1 MYLIILLFYRWG
13 NKIRKKLSDLPQLI
27 APSEDSGVKSRGLTS
42 SMLSFASWSP
52 GHTISSCLSNLHL
65 LCIFSTTILV
75 QVVVISSGIFQLLI
89 CLQFH
94 SCSDSSPLLL
104 PDWLTFLLSLPPSL
118 HFFLYFEWLRKK
130 RLITSLSH
138 LNFQRLYLSFSIA
151 SKLLSP
157 LWSGP

>member
-104 PDWLTFLLSLPPSL
+104 PDWPTFLLSLPLSL
-118 HFFLYFEWLRKK
+118 PPFLPLFWVAKK
-130 RLITSLSH
+130 EKIDHVSFPLKLSKA
-138 LNFQRLYLSFSIA
+138 LS
-151 SKLLSP
+151 
-157 LWSGP
+157 